1 MTIPATRQQKRST
14 SNNRRRH
21 ILAVVCWTVLPSST
35 TAWAPTTT
43 TAHRRIRSRAAATT
57 TTSST
62 TTTTR
67 LHYLVESSLAVMEA
81 ASAEVAAAA
90 SSSSSS
96 SSSLVANAIMTSLDS
111 FWQGSPYTAAAIA
124 CGVKASAADMVAQKK
139 AASDLEEEVLSM
151 EVELQQQ
158 QPASFLPFSQAPPQP
173 QPDPTPLPTTIVAT
187 DYKRNAAFLLYGSLY
202 QGVSQEFIYNHLYP
216 VWFGTGQDI
225 PTVLTKVAFDVTCQ
239 TTLVTLPVAYL
250 IQGALLG
257 SHPQASLRNY
267 VSDIQ
272 HQGLLQKYVSLW
284 GPVQCL
290 TFGVVPEHYRVTFIA
305 FVSFFWLIVLSQI
318 SSSSS
323 SLSSSSSSSSTTDR
337 LEGDEV

>member
-43 TAHRRIRSRAAATT
+43 TAHRRIRSRAATTT

-124 CGVKASAADMVAQKK
+124 CGVKASAADLVAQKK

-158 QPASFLPFSQAPPQP
+158 QPASFLPFSQAQQP
-173 QPDPTPLPTTIVAT
+173 QSQPHSSTNNNRRNGLQTQRRLFVVRFPLPGRVA
-187 DYKRNAAFLLYGSLY
+187 R
-202 QGVSQEFIYNHLYP
+202 IHL
-216 VWFGTGQDI
+216 Q
-225 PTVLTKVAFDVTCQ
+225 
-239 TTLVTLPVAYL
+239 
-250 IQGALLG
+250 
-257 SHPQASLRNY
+257 S
-267 VSDIQ
+267 
-272 HQGLLQKYVSLW
+272 
-284 GPVQCL
+284 
-290 TFGVVPEHYRVTFIA
+290 
-305 FVSFFWLIVLSQI
+305 FVSRVVW
-318 SSSSS
+318 
-323 SLSSSSSSSSTTDR
+323 DR
-337 LEGDEV
+337 PGYSHRLDESGL